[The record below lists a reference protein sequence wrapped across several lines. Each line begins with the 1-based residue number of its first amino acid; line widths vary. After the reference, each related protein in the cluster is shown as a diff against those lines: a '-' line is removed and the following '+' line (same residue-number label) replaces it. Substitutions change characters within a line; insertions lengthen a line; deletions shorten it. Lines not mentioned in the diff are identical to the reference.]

1 ATSVTDIISSFGE
14 WAKKN
19 PEIVKT
25 LTMITLGLG
34 AVLAVGGGISLMI
47 AAMIGPLAMA
57 KLSLS
62 VLGIKGSGFLS
73 LLIKPIKLIGSA
85 FMMLGRALLANPII
99 LIITAIAGAAYLIYK
114 HWDKIGPYV
123 KGVWN
128 LVAGIFKD
136 AFDVIQSFIMK
147 WTIEPIIKVWD
158 GIVRYSK

>member
-1 ATSVTDIISSFGE
+1 
-14 WAKKN
+14 
-19 PEIVKT
+19 
-25 LTMITLGLG
+25 
-34 AVLAVGGGISLMI
+34 ISLMI

-128 LVAGIFKD
+128 LVTGIFKD
-136 AFDVIQSFIMK
+136 AL
-147 WTIEPIIKVWD
+147 
-158 GIVRYSK
+158 